1 MRWPAANR
9 TISVMIPRYIRNDT
23 TNIAVLAQF
32 QWARVPFSS
41 SQYSGPTAVHSAS
54 HRPASTASV
63 QRCGSARARKMRVR
77 LARWIRR
84 QASRWLVTS

>member
-63 QRCGSARARKMRVR
+63 HSGSARARKMRVG
-77 LARWIRR
+77 LAAGYGGKLRGGW
-84 QASRWLVTS
+84 

>member
-54 HRPASTASV
+54 HRPAS
-63 QRCGSARARKMRVR
+63 ARKMRVG
-77 LARWIRR
+77 LAAGYGGKLRGGW
-84 QASRWLVTS
+84 

>member
-54 HRPASTASV
+54 QAGQHGQCPA
-63 QRCGSARARKMRVR
+63 RGSARARKVRVG
-77 LARWIRR
+77 LAAGYGGKLRGGW
-84 QASRWLVTS
+84 